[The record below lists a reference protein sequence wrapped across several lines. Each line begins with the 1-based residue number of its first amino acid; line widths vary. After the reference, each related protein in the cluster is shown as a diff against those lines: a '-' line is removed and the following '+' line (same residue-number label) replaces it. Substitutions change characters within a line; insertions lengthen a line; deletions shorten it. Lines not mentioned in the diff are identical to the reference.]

1 MSNESDVY
9 AEIAGPLVSAINKAI
24 NEVAKESEQPYTE
37 YDVYH
42 ALALSLTLF
51 ASRHL
56 PEEVKLDIAA
66 QSQEI
71 AKQIID
77 SALASAEAQRAYMSA
92 IVIGVARASSAIF
105 SLIEASDM
113 KNVGVTEEAQ
123 A

>member
-1 MSNESDVY
+1 MSNESDAY
-9 AEIAGPLVSAINKAI
+9 AQIAGPLVSAIRNAV
-24 NEVAKESEQPYTE
+24 NEAAMNSEYQYTE

-51 ASRHL
+51 ASRHI
-56 PEEVKLDIAA
+56 PEDLKPILTT
-66 QSQEI
+66 QSEEI

-92 IVIGVARASSAIF
+92 MVIGVARAASTIF
-105 SLIEASDM
+105 SLIEASDA
-113 KNVGVTEEAQ
+113 KYVKQEEAQ